1 MYCIMGLADIHIHT
15 IYSHDATTTVRGIL
29 KQASSVGFNVIA
41 ITDHDDIRGAFDA
54 RELGSQYNIDVIP
67 GVEVTTKDGHL
78 LALYVEKIPRRGMS
92 LEDTLAAIGDLG
104 GIAVAPH
111 PFNQLPGSLSMDKVI
126 GVLTKPKLKNVL
138 RGIEVYNMTTQPWDE
153 RVQRLSAY
161 LPFSKTAGSDAHVY
175 WAIGTGK
182 TEFRGKTA
190 AEFRTALEQGI
201 TIPHPYEEQDL
212 MRKYIFNWLRRI
224 TMRRLGYVSHAAA
237 TEDVVSTQ
245 RVDLR
250 FTKAQRDKLKQRNL
264 LDE

>member
-1 MYCIMGLADIHIHT
+1 MGMADIHIHT

-54 RELGSQYNIDVIP
+54 RELASQYNLEVIP

-78 LALYVEKIPRRGMS
+78 LALFVEEIPKRGLS
-92 LEDTLAAIGDLG
+92 LDETLEIIGGMG

-126 GVLTKPKLKNVL
+126 SVLTKPTLKNVL
-138 RGIEVYNMTTQPWDE
+138 RGIEVYNMTTQPFDE

-182 TEFRGKTA
+182 TEFRGTTA
-190 AEFRTALEQGI
+190 AELRTSLEQGI

-212 MRKYIFNWLRRI
+212 MRKYILNWLRRI
-224 TMRRLGYVSHAAA
+224 TMRRFGYVSHAAA

-245 RVDLR
+245 RVNLR
-250 FTKAQRDKLKQRNL
+250 FTKSQREKLKKKNL
-264 LDE
+264 YTD

>member
-1 MYCIMGLADIHIHT
+1 MGMADIHIHT

-29 KQASSVGFNVIA
+29 KQASSVGFNVIG

-54 RELGSQYNIDVIP
+54 RELASQYNLEVIP

-78 LALYVEKIPRRGMS
+78 LALFVEKIPRSGLPLDETLRVIGGM
-92 LEDTLAAIGDLG
+92 G

-126 GVLTKPKLKNVL
+126 SVLTKPQLKNVL
-138 RGIEVYNMTTQPWDE
+138 RGIEVYNMTTQPFDE

-182 TEFRGKTA
+182 TEFKGKTA

-212 MRKYIFNWLRRI
+212 MRKYLLNWLRRI
-224 TMRRLGYVSHAAA
+224 TMRRFGYVSHAAA

-250 FTKAQRDKLKQRNL
+250 FTKSQREKLKKKNL
-264 LDE
+264 YTE